1 MKKYAGLA
9 LGVLMGIAVGVMFGY
24 RCGQPCDKVEVVAE
38 PVAVVAPSELPSP
51 ELQQQ
56 EQVAVQA
63 YQLHQQELDSGKTY
77 STGSIGLAQQ
87 ALEQLLE
94 EYDRQSQDSS
104 GPETPGLAMGKAVAH
119 ARLARIAL
127 AQGDPME
134 YERHLAIALE
144 LSGESSEES
153 LFRKI
158 DQLDQAQQE
167 PVANP

>member
-9 LGVLMGIAVGVMFGY
+9 LGVLIGIAVGVMFGY
-24 RCGQPCDKVEVVAE
+24 RCGQPCDKMEGVAE
-38 PVAVVAPSELPSP
+38 PAAVVAPVEVASP
-51 ELQQQ
+51 ELLQQ

-63 YQLHQQELDSGKTY
+63 YRVHQQELDSGETY
-77 STGSIGLAQQ
+77 STGSIKSAQQ

-94 EYDRQSQDSS
+94 EYDRQAQAS
-104 GPETPGLAMGKAVAH
+104 PGQEIPALAMGKAVAH

-144 LSGESSEES
+144 LSGEPDEDS
-153 LFRKI
+153 LFEKVDAI
-158 DQLDQAQQE
+158 E
-167 PVANP
+167 